1 MNQELEKVELQKT
14 EEKRP
19 KDVRNKGK
27 FEGKETIKKAFNKL
41 QHPLKKKQLS
51 RK

>member
-14 EEKRP
+14 EEKRS

-41 QHPLKKKQLS
+41 QTHCHKTILKK
-51 RK
+51 